1 MTNDSHVF
9 PKKSRVLRRSSAEVH
24 SPHSRYREAEKLF
37 EELGARGPCG
47 QLSHKAWHFS
57 EGDPKEGTTV
67 TCGALF
73 FPPCL
78 GMVHGEIPVK
88 KKGRHHMNLG
98 EPKPISLHCHTSHG
112 WWLHVL
118 FQSEMMVPIGKHILQ
133 NHHSVH
139 HFTGLLVIKH
149 GLLESPPFSFMFFPC
164 TGAHV
169 FFDLPAMFHYRLV
182 FRSTLSV
189 PADGAG
195 SPTRLYRTH

>member
-1 MTNDSHVF
+1 
-9 PKKSRVLRRSSAEVH
+9 
-24 SPHSRYREAEKLF
+24 
-37 EELGARGPCG
+37 
-47 QLSHKAWHFS
+47 
-57 EGDPKEGTTV
+57 
-67 TCGALF
+67 
-73 FPPCL
+73 
-78 GMVHGEIPVK
+78 
-88 KKGRHHMNLG
+88 MNLG

-195 SPTRLYRTH
+195 SPTRLYRTHWCRSERHPCGVPTTAYRQLWKQWVQFRLLLVCQLCLGFTQGCSLT

>member
-1 MTNDSHVF
+1 MGKAQGFLRLGTSLTGLFLRVVLHWHFILGAKTFLGCFSMDGVSNFQQQCFGSKMTNDSHVF

-57 EGDPKEGTTV
+57 EGDPQEGTTV

-88 KKGRHHMNLG
+88 KRVD
-98 EPKPISLHCHTSHG
+98 IT
-112 WWLHVL
+112 
-118 FQSEMMVPIGKHILQ
+118 
-133 NHHSVH
+133 
-139 HFTGLLVIKH
+139 
-149 GLLESPPFSFMFFPC
+149 
-164 TGAHV
+164 
-169 FFDLPAMFHYRLV
+169 
-182 FRSTLSV
+182 
-189 PADGAG
+189 
-195 SPTRLYRTH
+195 